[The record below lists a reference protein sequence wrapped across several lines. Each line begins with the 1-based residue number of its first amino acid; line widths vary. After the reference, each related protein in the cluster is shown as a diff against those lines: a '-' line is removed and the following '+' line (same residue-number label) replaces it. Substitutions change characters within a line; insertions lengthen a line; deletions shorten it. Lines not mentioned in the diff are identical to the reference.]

1 MEGNTLM
8 DEDEYVNRVAKLAE
22 EADSSIFIFVKDNQL
37 VLIHNPFDTEEEV
50 IHILNNAVANMVMRS
65 TLDKAGGNRLQ

>member
-1 MEGNTLM
+1 M